1 MPINLNYGPGTA
13 AVHAGEPRW
22 RAFDA
27 ITPPVVHSATY
38 TFRDSAELIAFQSG
52 ELEREE
58 YGRYGNP
65 TVRAVEAR
73 LAALESP
80 DAPAAAL
87 LCASGMNALTTV
99 MLAMLP
105 SGSHV
110 ILTDDGYRRT
120 RQFVHTVLARLGVT
134 HTVVEAAN
142 PAAIAAA
149 IEPGRTRLIVTE
161 APTNP
166 YLRVIDLSAVAR
178 IAREHRVK
186 TMIDATFATP
196 YNMRPLEYGIDL
208 VVHSCSKYLAGHN
221 DLLAGV
227 IIGRPPIISALRETQ
242 GMLGGICDPHAAYLL
257 GRGLK
262 TLALRMERH
271 NQNGQAVAEFLARHP
286 RVARVHYPG
295 LPDHPDHTVARA
307 QMRGFGGVVSFEVHG
322 DLRSAMTVV
331 DRLRLPYIAPS
342 FGGVESLV
350 EQPALMSYYELSSEE
365 RLAVGIRDN
374 LIRLSCGI
382 EDASDL
388 IADLQQALA
397 EE

>member
-1 MPINLNYGPGTA
+1 MAIDQFTGPSTA
-13 AVHAGEPRW
+13 AVHAGEPRQ

-52 ELEREE
+52 DLEREE

-80 DAPAAAL
+80 TAPAAAL

-99 MLAMLP
+99 MLALLP

-120 RQFVHTVLARLGVT
+120 RQFVRTMLARLGVT
-134 HTVVEAAN
+134 HSVVAAAD

-166 YLRVIDLSAVAR
+166 SLRVIDLAAVAS
-178 IAREHRVK
+178 IAREHRIK
-186 TMIDATFATP
+186 TLIDATFATP

-242 GMLGGICDPHAAYLL
+242 GILGGICDPHTAYLL

-262 TLALRMERH
+262 TFALRMERH
-271 NQNGQAVAEFLARHP
+271 DHNGQAVAEF
-286 RVARVHYPG
+286 RVSRVHYPG
-295 LPDHPDHTVARA
+295 LPEHPDHAVARA
-307 QMRGFGGVVSFEVHG
+307 QMRGFGGVVSFEVVG
-322 DLRSAMTVV
+322 DLQSAMAVV

-382 EDASDL
+382 EDVSDL

-397 EE
+397 DE

>member
-1 MPINLNYGPGTA
+1 MPTTQSPGPCTA
-13 AVHAGEPRW
+13 AVHAGEPRR
-22 RAFDA
+22 RAFDL
-27 ITPPVVHSATY
+27 ITPPIVQSATY

-73 LAALESP
+73 LAALELP

-105 SGSHV
+105 AGSHV

-120 RQFVHTVLARLGVT
+120 RQFVRTMLARLGVT
-134 HTVVEAAN
+134 HSVVAAAS

-166 YLRVIDLSAVAR
+166 YLRVIDLAAVAA
-178 IAREHRVK
+178 IAREHRIK
-186 TMIDATFATP
+186 TVIDATFATP
-196 YNMRPLEYGIDL
+196 YNMRPLAYGIDL

-242 GMLGGICDPHAAYLL
+242 GVLGGICDPHAAYLL

-262 TLALRMERH
+262 TFALRMERH

-286 RVARVHYPG
+286 RVTKVHYPG
-295 LPDHPDHTVARA
+295 LPDHPDHAIARA
-307 QMRGFGGVVSFEVHG
+307 QMRGFGGVVSFEVAG
-322 DLRSAMTVV
+322 DLHSAMAVV

-342 FGGVESLV
+342 FGGVRVWLNNQRS
-350 EQPALMSYYELSSEE
+350 
-365 RLAVGIRDN
+365 
-374 LIRLSCGI
+374 
-382 EDASDL
+382 
-388 IADLQQALA
+388 
-397 EE
+397 

>member
-1 MPINLNYGPGTA
+1 MPTNQSPGLGTA
-13 AVHAGEPRW
+13 AVHAGEPRR

-80 DAPAAAL
+80 HAPAEAL

-105 SGSHV
+105 AGSHV
-110 ILTDDGYRRT
+110 ILTDDRRT
-120 RQFVHTVLARLGVT
+120 RQFVSTMLARLGVR
-134 HTVVEAAN
+134 HSVVAAAD

-166 YLRVIDLSAVAR
+166 YLRVIDLTAVAK
-178 IAREHRVK
+178 IAREHRIK
-186 TMIDATFATP
+186 TVIDATFATP

-227 IIGRPPIISALRETQ
+227 IIGRPLIIKALRETQ
-242 GMLGGICDPHAAYLL
+242 GILGGICDPHAAYLL

-262 TLALRMERH
+262 TFALRMERH
-271 NQNGQAVAEFLARHP
+271 NQNGQAVAEFLAHHP
-286 RVARVHYPG
+286 RVTRVHYPG
-295 LPDHPDHTVARA
+295 LPDHPDHAIARA
-307 QMRGFGGVVSFEVHG
+307 QMRGFGGVVSFEVAG
-322 DLRSAMTVV
+322 DLTGAMAVV

-382 EDASDL
+382 EDADDL

-397 EE
+397 DE